1 MTAVREQVKAAPNGT
16 NWAPA
21 MFSSDMIL
29 DATLLPAMAVALV
42 AGLLSFL
49 SPCVLP
55 IVPPYLA
62 YMGGV
67 SVGEMSEAREARR
80 RALLSAAFF
89 VLGLSTVFLLLG
101 AAAST
106 LGRALLQWQG
116 WFVPAAGLIIMVFGA
131 HFLGVLRIPFLARE
145 ARLDAGD
152 RGGSAL
158 GAYVLG
164 LAFAFGWTPCLG
176 PILGTILALAGTEA
190 DLARGMTLLAV
201 YALGLGI
208 PFLLVAAF
216 FPSLRGVMAFMKR
229 HMERIERTSGLLLWT
244 VGLLMLTGQFT
255 AFSWW
260 LLETFPSLAAI
271 G

>member
-1 MTAVREQVKAAPNGT
+1 MLEATQ
-16 NWAPA
+16 
-21 MFSSDMIL
+21 IL
-29 DATLLPAMAVALV
+29 DASLVPAMVIAAV

-67 SVGEMSEAREARR
+67 SVSDMEDEAASRKRVLQA
-80 RALLSAAFF
+80 AAFF
-89 VLGLSTVFLLLG
+89 VLGISTVFLLLG
-101 AAAST
+101 FAFSA
-106 LGRALLQWQG
+106 LGRMFLQVQD
-116 WFVPAAGLIIMVFGA
+116 WFTIVAGIVVMIFGA
-131 HFLGVLRIPFLARE
+131 HFIGIYRIGFLDRE
-145 ARLDAGD
+145 ARMETGD
-152 RGGSAL
+152 RGGSAF

-176 PILGTILALAGTEA
+176 PILGTILGLAASEASVTRGTV
-190 DLARGMTLLAV
+190 LLAA
-201 YALGLGI
+201 YAVGLGL

-216 FPSLRGVMAFMKR
+216 FPRLNGQMAWMKR
-229 HMERIERTSGLLLWT
+229 HMDRIERISGLLLWT
-244 VGLLMLTGQFT
+244 VGLMMLTGQFT

-260 LLETFPSLAAI
+260 LLERFPALATL